1 LIQLKNVCKQFDNH
15 LALNNLN
22 LHVKK
27 GSIYGLVGV
36 NGSGKTTAI
45 KHIAGI
51 FRQTSGQ
58 VEIGGL
64 PVYDNIAIK
73 AAMGYI
79 PDDLYTF
86 PNYNLRGLRNFYANL
101 YANWNENRYQ
111 KLLKLF
117 RLDEKRRVQKFSKG
131 MKKQVAFILTMSTMP
146 EVLLLDEPIDGLDPI
161 VRQQVIKEIIADVA
175 ERQMTVLISSHNLK
189 ELDGICDSI
198 GIIKNGTMLVES
210 ELDELKS
217 NLHKVQI
224 AFSNSENFEDYF
236 QQLKKS
242 ENNFANIQILH
253 HERRGQVF
261 LLIIRGKEEQID
273 EIMQFSPLENSENSK
288 TQKLPIILYD
298 KLSLTL
304 EEIFTYEYESVAVQ
318 LNNKYEE
325 NEQSEEKNDK

>member
-1 LIQLKNVCKQFDNH
+1 MIQLKNVCKKFDNH

-22 LHVKK
+22 LNVKK

-45 KHIAGI
+45 KHIAGV
-51 FRQTSGQ
+51 FRQNSGQ

-64 PVYDNIAIK
+64 PVYDNTAIK
-73 AAMGYI
+73 AIMGYI

-101 YANWNENRYQ
+101 YRNWNENRYN

-117 RLDEKRRVQKFSKG
+117 KLDEKRRVQNFSKG

-161 VRQQVIKEIIADVA
+161 VRQQVLKEIIADVA

-198 GIIKNGTMLVES
+198 GIIKNGTMLVEN
-210 ELDELKS
+210 ELDSLKS
-217 NLHKVQI
+217 DLHKIQV
-224 AFSNSENFEDYF
+224 AF
-236 QQLKKS
+236 
-242 ENNFANIQILH
+242 
-253 HERRGQVF
+253 
-261 LLIIRGKEEQID
+261 
-273 EIMQFSPLENSENSK
+273 PSENSK
-288 TQKLPIILYD
+288 NGKNGENGENGQKIDKFANFEILHKETRGQIELLVIRGNEEQITAQISQFSPILYD
-298 KLSLTL
+298 KLTLSL
-304 EEIFTYEYESVAVQ
+304 EEIFMYEYQNEEIH
-318 LNNKYEE
+318 NEIGNKI
-325 NEQSEEKNDK
+325 NLEEKK